1 MQLQQNP
8 EAYQD
13 SLEPPF
19 DNHFAM
25 LHLDQPCTTCASCH
39 ASTSNPM
46 KRRSPTSLHQDPTLF
61 SDSDSDSQPKPKKL
75 FLDQDNQTHQG
86 FSKLSLPFQPHSYP
100 LLRRSISDPPQSP
113 ENAKT
118 AIIPVTPSSHT
129 GLPPLPPTLRRSVSD
144 PNPSPVKTYSR
155 SSSSGDVSSVDIT
168 KEDTPNSNSN
178 SKKRLRRMKDCM
190 REMSKWC
197 EEIMSEKEDGEGEEQ
212 EEEDNNAATT
222 KDNSAP
228 EFEESVYV
236 ERVGEGLTVNFKC
249 PCGKGYHI
257 LLSGNNC
264 YYKLM

>member
-168 KEDTPNSNSN
+168 NEDTPNSNSN
-178 SKKRLRRMKDCM
+178 SKVYSSFFYVSCCFNSCGFGSVSICM
-190 REMSKWC
+190 QPFVFFNNICDKERIPVSIYMSIK
-197 EEIMSEKEDGEGEEQ
+197 
-212 EEEDNNAATT
+212 
-222 KDNSAP
+222 
-228 EFEESVYV
+228 
-236 ERVGEGLTVNFKC
+236 VN
-249 PCGKGYHI
+249 GI
-257 LLSGNNC
+257 DLLKFS
-264 YYKLM
+264 L